1 MECGNGGNIN
11 IEIDETKQNKKKATT
26 KENTQFVLSTWDEE
40 HMNKRE
46 DYFHF
51 SLNSLQNLT
60 MILKKTVNQVSQK
73 AFKMLCKKS

>member
-1 MECGNGGNIN
+1 MTIL
-11 IEIDETKQNKKKATT
+11 KR
-26 KENTQFVLSTWDEE
+26 DEE

-73 AFKMLCKKS
+73 AFKMLC